1 MKQIYYIGVDI
12 SKEKVDIAV
21 MTHSYE
27 VLLEKVVQNQDAKLC
42 SFFKSLLKKLKAQKD
57 QFLIC
62 CEETGIYKRPL
73 QRVCIELSLDLWVEL
88 ALKIKRA
95 SPTLRGKSDKQDAIR
110 IADYACR
117 YCDKKVI
124 YREPSD
130 SNKTLQIL
138 LNSRETVIDQITR
151 FTQQLNESRRFD
163 KEKYDLQKTC
173 FQSSL
178 NALKKQLTGIE
189 QKIDELVSKIPE
201 MANNLRLLT
210 SIPGIGRQT
219 ALNFIVY
226 TQNFTLFKTF
236 KHLAC
241 YAGVAPFPNESG
253 KMIKKARVSNLANKK
268 LKKLLHLASMACI
281 KAKGEL
287 KEYYIR
293 KVIEG
298 KNKMLVLNNLR
309 NKLVKRMYAVI
320 NRNAEYVSIKNE
332 TNACFLS

>member
-12 SKEKVDIAV
+12 SKEKLDIAV
-21 MTHSYE
+21 MDQSYQ
-27 VLLEKVVQNQDAKLC
+27 VLWEKVVQNRDDKLVV
-42 SFFKSLLKKLKAQKD
+42 FFKAILKKLKAEND
-57 QFLIC
+57 QLLIC

-73 QRVCIELSLDLWVEL
+73 QRACLEMGLNLWVEL

-95 SPTLRGKSDKQDAIR
+95 SSSLRGKSDKQDAIR

-117 YCDKKVI
+117 YKDKKVI
-124 YREPSD
+124 YKEPAG
-130 SNKTLQIL
+130 SNKTLQVL
-138 LNSRETVIDQITR
+138 LNSRETIIDQITR
-151 FTQQLNESRRFD
+151 FTQQLNESKRFD
-163 KEKYDLQKTC
+163 KEKYEVQRTC
-173 FQSSL
+173 FQPSL
-178 NALKKQLTGIE
+178 KVLKKQLLNIE
-189 QKIDELVSKIPE
+189 NKIDELISKSE
-201 MANNLRLLT
+201 ELLRNLKLLT

-226 TQNFTLFKTF
+226 TRNFTLFKNF

-253 KMIKKARVSNLANKK
+253 NMIKKARVSNLANKK

-293 KVIEG
+293 KVKEG

-320 NRNAEYVSIKNE
+320 NRNTEYISIKTE
-332 TNACFLS
+332 TNACFSS

>member
-12 SKEKVDIAV
+12 SKEKVDVAV
-21 MTHSYE
+21 MNQNYQ
-27 VLLEKVVQNQDAKLC
+27 VLLEKVVQNQDSKLS
-42 SFFKSLLKKLKAQKD
+42 SFLKIVLKKFKIEKD
-57 QFLIC
+57 QLLIC

-73 QRVCIELSLDLWVEL
+73 QRVCIEMNLNLWVEL

-95 SPTLRGKSDKQDAIR
+95 SSNLRGKSDKQDAIR

-117 YCDKKVI
+117 YSDKQVLYK
-124 YREPSD
+124 EPGKAT
-130 SNKTLQIL
+130 KTLQIL
-138 LNSRETVIDQITR
+138 LNARDTIIDQITR
-151 FTQQLNESRRFD
+151 FKQQLNESKRFD
-163 KEKYDLQKTC
+163 KEKYDIQKTC
-173 FQSSL
+173 FQTSL
-178 NALKKQLTGIE
+178 NALKKQLSGIE
-189 QKIDELVSKIPE
+189 KQLEESLAGCPE
-201 MANNLRLLT
+201 MNKNLQLLT

-226 TQNFTLFKTF
+226 THNFTAFKNF

-253 KMIKKARVSNLANKK
+253 TMIKKARVSNLANKK
-268 LKKLLHLASMACI
+268 LKTLLHLASMACI
-281 KAKGEL
+281 KTKGEL

-293 KVIEG
+293 KVTEG

-320 NRNAEYVSIKNE
+320 NRNSEYISIKNE
-332 TNACFLS
+332 TNTCILT

>member
-12 SKEKVDIAV
+12 SKEKIDVAV
-21 MTHSYE
+21 MDHNYQ
-27 VLLEKVVQNQDAKLC
+27 VLLEKVVPNQDSKLAV
-42 SFFKSLLKKLKAQKD
+42 FFKNLLKKLKVEKD
-57 QFLIC
+57 QLLIC

-73 QRVCIELSLDLWVEL
+73 QRVCIEMGLNLWVEL

-95 SPTLRGKSDKQDAIR
+95 SSSLRGKSDKQDAIR

-117 YCDKKVI
+117 YNDKKVI
-124 YREPSD
+124 YKEASQV
-130 SNKTLQIL
+130 NKTLQIL
-138 LNSRETVIDQITR
+138 LNSRETIIDQITR
-151 FTQQLNESRRFD
+151 FTQQLNESKRFD
-163 KEKYDLQKTC
+163 KEKYEIQKTC

-178 NALKKQLTGIE
+178 NALKRQLSTIE
-189 QKIDELVSKIPE
+189 NKIDELVSQCGK
-201 MANNLRLLT
+201 MDKNLQLLT

-226 TQNFTLFKTF
+226 TQNFTLFKNF

-253 KMIKKARVSNLANKK
+253 NMIKKARVSNLANKK

-293 KVIEG
+293 KVAEG
-298 KNKMLVLNNLR
+298 KNKMLVLNSLR
-309 NKLVKRMYAVI
+309 NKLVKRMCAVI
-320 NRNAEYVSIKNE
+320 NRNSRYVSINLE
-332 TNACFLS
+332 TILAN